1 MSFFSVFFK
10 TLPASVML
18 CSGLLAGCGGGGG
31 STSSPG
37 TTPSATPAPVA
48 RIPANTLRLHFH
60 RTQKDEA
67 KWGVYAFEGPAKP
80 SAKWIEDRFLFTQTD
95 SFGGYVDIPLDSSKT
110 VVKFLVTDG
119 SGSKNCGNDQSLT
132 IAANIATTGQE
143 VWMMEGS
150 CTISDKVLPITLANF
165 SDAKALWLDK
175 TTLAWPDV
183 PATGSYKMVYAAN
196 GNISV
201 DAAGVFSGSDGSYN
215 LSIAAGGLSAAQQS
229 KFPHLKSATALKLS
243 DADAANARARLKGQV
258 VIAQLDAA
266 GKLIQASSIQSAA
279 VLDDVYAASAAN
291 AKLGLTFNSNNVPTF
306 KLWAPT
312 AQSVKLNVYADAT
325 SASKTTVD
333 MVEDAASGVWS
344 YTAPNSAY
352 TNVAYY
358 TFTVNV
364 LSRFADNKVV
374 ANEVTDP
381 YSLSLNANSQRSFVA
396 NLASADLKPEGWDQ
410 HSIPAL
416 AHTADI
422 SLYELHIRDFSVSD
436 STVPSARRGKYLA
449 FTEANSNGMK
459 HLKKLQQAGLTHIH
473 LLPTFD
479 LATIDESNCIS
490 PTIPAAAADSE
501 QQQAA
506 IAAVSDKDCFNW
518 GYDPYHY
525 TAPEGSYASDANDG
539 KVRVREFRSM
549 VKSMHEAGLRVAMDV
564 VYNHTN
570 AAGQNNRSVL
580 DKIVPGYYH
589 RMNALGGTLT
599 DSCCSDTATE
609 NAMMAKLMIDS
620 ASTWASQYQIDSFRF
635 DLMGFHSI
643 DTMNQLKADVAAAAG
658 RPIYIYGEAWNFGAI
673 QNDARF
679 KQARQ
684 SNMAGSGIGSFND
697 RLRDAVRGGGCCDNG
712 ENTISQQGF
721 INGVFYDKNAT
732 STQSKDDLLR
742 LSDLVRVGLA
752 GTLKDYTF
760 TDRTGASKKSS
771 EIDYAGQA
779 AGYNA
784 DPFETINYVEAH
796 DNQTLFDI
804 NAYKLPQNTPIADRI
819 RVQNMGTAL
828 MTLAQGIP
836 FYHAGQEILRSKSLE
851 RDSYNAGDW
860 FNLLDFSYQSNNF
873 GVGLP
878 SASHNQG
885 NWPLMRPILS
895 NGQIKPASSHITSAL
910 TYATEMMAIRKD
922 STLFRLRSG
931 QDVANRLSFYNT
943 GSNQVAGVVAMA
955 INGQQPAVYPGAK
968 YKSVVVLFNVDK
980 VAQSVTIDALKG
992 KTLSVHPI
1000 QQASTVDTLAKS
1012 ATYNTANG
1020 AFTIPARTTV
1030 VFVE

>member
-1 MSFFSVFFK
+1 MSFFSGFFK

-18 CSGLLAGCGGGGG
+18 CSGLLAGCGGDGA
-31 STSSPG
+31 TSS
-37 TTPSATPAPVA
+37 TATPTPTPVA
-48 RIPANTLRLHFH
+48 SIPAKTLRMHFH

-67 KWGVYAFEGPAKP
+67 KWGAYAFEGPAKP
-80 SAKWIEDRFLFTQTD
+80 SAVWIQDRFLFTQSD
-95 SFGGYVDIPLDSSKT
+95 SFGGYVDIPLDTTKT
-110 VVKFLVTDG
+110 TVKFLVTDG
-119 SGSKNCGNDQSLT
+119 SGTKNCGSDQALP
-132 IAANIATTGQE
+132 IASNIASTGQE
-143 VWMMEGS
+143 VWILEGS

-165 SDAKALWLDK
+165 ADAKALWLDK
-175 TTLAWPDV
+175 ATLAWPDV
-183 PATGSYKMVYAAN
+183 PSTGSYKMYYAAN
-196 GNISV
+196 GNITV

-215 LSIAAGGLSAAQQS
+215 LSVAAGGLSAAQQS
-229 KFPHLKSATALKLS
+229 KFPHIKSATALKLS

-258 VIAQLDAA
+258 VIAQLDSA
-266 GKLIQASSIQSAA
+266 GKLIQASSIQTAA
-279 VLDDVYAASAAN
+279 ALDDVYAASATN
-291 AKLGLTFNSNNVPTF
+291 AKLGVTFDSNNVPTF

-312 AQSVKLNVYADAT
+312 AQSVKLNVYANPADAT
-325 SASKTTVD
+325 SAPKTTLD

-358 TFTVNV
+358 TYAVNGF
-364 LSRFADNKVV
+364 SRFADNKVV
-374 ANEVTDP
+374 ANEITDP

-396 NLASADLKPEGWDQ
+396 NLASADLKPEAWDN
-410 HSIPAL
+410 HTIPAL
-416 AHTADI
+416 AHPADI

-449 FTEANSNGMK
+449 FAETNSNGMK

-490 PTIPAAAADSE
+490 PTIPAAAADSD

-506 IAAVSDKDCFNW
+506 IAAVADKDCFNW

-539 KVRVREFRSM
+539 RVRVREFRSM
-549 VKSMHEAGLRVAMDV
+549 VKGMHEAGLRVAMDV

-570 AAGQNNRSVL
+570 ASGQNNRSVL

-589 RMNALGGTLT
+589 RLNALGSGIT
-599 DSCCSDTATE
+599 DSCCADTASE

-620 ASTWASQYQIDSFRF
+620 VSTWASQYQVDSFRF

-643 DTMNQLKADVAAAAG
+643 DTMNKLKADVAAAAG

-684 SNMAGSGIGSFND
+684 SNMAGTGIGSFND

-712 ENTISQQGF
+712 ENTISQQGL

-742 LSDLVRVGLA
+742 LADMVRVGLS
-752 GTLKDYTF
+752 GTLKDYSF
-760 TDRTGASKKSS
+760 TDRTGSTKKSS
-771 EIDYAGQA
+771 EIDYFGQG

-804 NAYKLPQNTPIADRI
+804 NAYKLPQSTPIAERL
-819 RVQNMGTAL
+819 RAQNLGTAM
-828 MTLAQGIP
+828 MTLAQGVP

-851 RDSYNAGDW
+851 RDSFNAGDW

-878 SASHNQG
+878 SATNNQG
-885 NWPLMRPILS
+885 NWPLMRPILTNS
-895 NGQIKPASSHITSAL
+895 LIKPNSSQITNTL

-922 STLFRLRSG
+922 TTLFRLRSG
-931 QDVANRLSFYNT
+931 QDVASRLSFYNT
-943 GSNQVAGVVAMA
+943 GSNQVAGVIAMS
-955 INGQQPAVYPGAK
+955 INGQQPSAYDGAK
-968 YKSVVVLFNVDK
+968 YKNVVVLFNVDK

-992 KTLSVHPI
+992 KTLSIHPI
-1000 QQASTVDTLAKS
+1000 QQASTVDTLAKT
-1012 ATYNTANG
+1012 ATYSTANG